1 MSDTPSTDPATA
13 ATKTARTASGTRR
26 RPAGKKASPKAAARK
41 PAATP
46 RKAEASAAAPKPAK
60 AAKPAKP
67 KKPKLVRD
75 SYTIPKDEYA
85 VLAQL
90 KERCKALERAVKKSE
105 LLRAGLRALAAM
117 SDKALHAAVQAV
129 PPLKTGRPRKS

>member
-1 MSDTPSTDPATA
+1 MSNIRATN
-13 ATKTARTASGTRR
+13 KSRTADKATVSGQA
-26 RPAGKKASPKAAARK
+26 PAKPTSARK
-41 PAATP
+41 SVAQTTP
-46 RKAEASAAAPKPAK
+46 GSKPKSKAPSSISR
-60 AAKPAKP
+60 P

-105 LLRAGLRALAAM
+105 LLRAGLKVLAAL